1 MPESSEPLLELID
14 KAQRLAEQERRPM
27 VAYLLH
33 MAADEAA
40 HGKAD
45 QPHAVLA
52 QPSKWRR
59 RWRWR
64 WSPKSAIEAQH

>member
-14 KAQRLAEQERRPM
+14 KAQKLAEQQRRPM

-40 HGKAD
+40 QGKAD
-45 QPHAVLA
+45 PSSAVHAQLG
-52 QPSKWRR
+52 KRRR

-64 WSPKSAIEAQH
+64 WSPKSASEMPH

>member
-14 KAQRLAEQERRPM
+14 RAQKLAEQERRPM

-40 HGKAD
+40 HSKHDDAHAHSS
-45 QPHAVLA
+45 QPAKRA
-52 QPSKWRR
+52 R

-64 WSPKSAIEAQH
+64 WSPKSVDEIQH

>member
-14 KAQRLAEQERRPM
+14 KAQKLAEQQRRPM

-40 HGKAD
+40 QGKAD
-45 QPHAVLA
+45 PSSAVHAQSA
-52 QPSKWRR
+52 KRWR

-64 WSPKSAIEAQH
+64 WSPKSASEMPH